1 MKRNT
6 EKALSG
12 LIVATGI
19 SSVVSQLLIIREY
32 LTQFQGNE
40 YVIAL
45 IFFAWL
51 LLGGLGSY
59 TAGLITNRFLKAAAG
74 KLVLFSLLAAALP
87 VVELMTIR
95 LARDFVFTPGVS
107 TGFYATFTF
116 ILVTLGPYGFLIGFV
131 LPYTLSVLRSLSPG
145 YPGTKVYILDN
156 IGDCTGGALFS
167 FVLIYLV
174 SPLQAVMFSG
184 MVLALAAISLEL
196 NTSKLTFK
204 TTGAVLATVSVLAAG
219 LYWEIPSLSTK
230 AGRME
235 WYQESRY
242 GRIAVIKNR
251 EQVTIFA
258 DGVPLTNN
266 LDVASAEAAVH
277 YPMSQ
282 TEKPGNILIIS
293 AVGGMLKELAK
304 YHPTS
309 VDYVELNPEIADA
322 QFRFNLLEKIDGL
335 EVISKDGRTYLS
347 ETVKKYDVVIVNI
360 SDPET
365 FQANRF
371 YTEEFYRLVKEHLNP
386 VGVLGFSIEGYA
398 NYISEPKLK
407 IISSLY
413 QTVKQ
418 HFKNVLILPGDRVFF
433 ICSDGRID
441 NDIPARL
448 QHKGIPTDYVS
459 GYFYGN
465 VTAERI
471 AGLKRQLRPAS
482 SLNKDTSPYLMRL
495 MFSRWFE
502 KFATSPK
509 WLYIVLAAVLGLY
522 FIKISKEEYL
532 LFSTGFMTMGSEIT
546 VIFACQIF
554 FGYIYSQISL
564 IVTIFLAG
572 LLPGAL
578 LGQKLSWKLGKGA
591 VKGMLITDG
600 LLICMCLLLAL
611 IILPDNAQPDIW
623 PILLFGF
630 CVSVLCGCQ
639 FPLALKSGGED
650 DRKMS
655 FAFAADLTGAACG
668 ALLTSVLLIP
678 YLGLGGTLMTLIG
691 LKLSSIIVTLIGV
704 R

>member
-1 MKRNT
+1 MKRNP
-6 EKALSG
+6 EKSLSG

-59 TAGLITNRFLKAAAG
+59 AAGLITNKFLKPDTG
-74 KLVLFSLLAAALP
+74 TLVLLSLLAAALP
-87 VVELMTIR
+87 VAELMTIR
-95 LARDFVFTPGVS
+95 LARDFVFTQGAS
-107 TGFYATFTF
+107 TGFYATFIFVF
-116 ILVTLGPYGFLIGFV
+116 ITLGPYGFLIGLL
-131 LPYTLSVLRSLSPG
+131 LPYSLSVMRSRDPG

-156 IGDCTGGALFS
+156 IGDFTGGALFS
-167 FVLIYLV
+167 FVLIYLA
-174 SPLQAVMFSG
+174 SPLQAVMLSS
-184 MVLALAAISLEL
+184 MVLALAAVNLEL

-204 TTGAVLATVSVLAAG
+204 TAGAVLATVSVLAAG
-219 LYWEIPSLSTK
+219 LYWEIPSLAPKT
-230 AGRME
+230 GRME

-242 GRIAVIKNR
+242 GRITVIKNR
-251 EQVTIFA
+251 EQVTICT

-266 LDVASAEAAVH
+266 LDVAAAEAAVH

-282 TEKPGNILIIS
+282 TENPGNILIVS
-293 AVGGMLKELAK
+293 AGGGMLKELAK
-304 YHPTS
+304 YHPVS
-309 VDYVELNPEIADA
+309 VDYIELNPEIAAA
-322 QFRFNLLEKIDGL
+322 QFRFSLLEEIDGL
-335 EVISKDGRTYLS
+335 NTISQDGRAYLA
-347 ETVKKYDVVIVNI
+347 ETDKKYDAVIVNV

-371 YTEEFYRLVKEHLNP
+371 YTGEFYRLVKEHLTP
-386 VGVLGFSIEGYA
+386 AGVMGFSVEGYA
-398 NYISEPKLK
+398 NYISEPKLN
-407 IISSLY
+407 IVSSLH

-418 HFKNVLILPGDRVFF
+418 YFKNVLILPGDRLFF

-441 NDIPARL
+441 SDIPARL
-448 QHKGIPTDYVS
+448 EHKGILTDYVS

-465 VTAERI
+465 VTDERI
-471 AGLKRQLRPAS
+471 TGLKQQLRPS
-482 SLNKDTSPYLMRL
+482 IPLNRDTNPYLMRL

-509 WLYIVLAAVLGLY
+509 WLYIILAPLLALY
-522 FIKISKEEYL
+522 FLKLSKEEYL

-546 VIFACQIF
+546 VIFAFQIF

-578 LGQKLSWKLGKGA
+578 LGRKLRKAAGKA
-591 VKGMLITDG
+591 LLITDG
-600 LLICMCLLLAL
+600 LLICMCILLAV
-611 IILPDNAQPDIW
+611 IILPDNARPDVW
-623 PILLFGF
+623 PLLLFGF

-639 FPLALKSGGED
+639 FPLALKSGGEN

-655 FAFAADLTGAACG
+655 FAFTADLSGAACG

-678 YLGLGGTLMTLIG
+678 YLGLAGTLMILIG
-691 LKLSSIIVTLIGV
+691 LKFSSMLVTGIGI
-704 R
+704 RR